1 MPTQSL
7 AVTLGDPRG
16 IGPEV
21 VADAVRHLT
30 ESGSDSE
37 LILVGP
43 DECDPGLGVY
53 EGIGRFDGSEKSA
66 GALSALAIE
75 KAVQLATAGAVSAIV
90 TGPIHKPA
98 LRAAGYD
105 EPGHTE
111 LLQRLTGAPNVGML
125 MAAEETRTASTTRTA
140 ATASTAAPPRMGGP
154 LRVLLATTHVPLRSV
169 PDLLSVDLLVSQAKL
184 LKSALEVDWGISAP
198 RIALCA
204 LNPHASDDGL
214 FGDEEERVFRP
225 AVDVLRGADVDMEG
239 PIPADT
245 VFSRMLTGEF
255 DAVVAP
261 YHDVGMAPFKT
272 VTFGRGVNVTLGLP
286 FVRTS
291 PDHGTAFDLV
301 GTGRADASSMRAA
314 IGMASR
320 LASSRLASSR
330 FDALASH
337 T

>member
-1 MPTQSL
+1 VPTQSL

-21 VADAVRHLT
+21 VADAVRHFT
-30 ESGSDSE
+30 ESRNDSK

-43 DECDPGLGVY
+43 DECDPGLGAY
-53 EGIGRFDGSEKSA
+53 EGIGRFDGSEQSA
-66 GALSALAIE
+66 GVLSGLAIE
-75 KAVQLATAGAVSAIV
+75 KAVRLATAGTVSAIV

-125 MAAEETRTASTTRTA
+125 MAAEEARTA
-140 ATASTAAPPRMGGP
+140 ATAHAAPTARRGGP

-169 PDLLSVDLLVSQAKL
+169 PDLLSVDLLVSQGKL
-184 LKSALEVDWGISAP
+184 LKSALEVDWGIAAP

-245 VFSRMLTGEF
+245 VFTRMLTGEF
-255 DAVVAP
+255 DAIIAP

-272 VTFGRGVNVTLGLP
+272 VAFGKGVNVTLGLP

-301 GTGRADASSMRAA
+301 GTGRADPSSMRVA
-314 IGMASR
+314 IEMASR
-320 LASSRLASSR
+320 LASSRLAASR
-330 FDALASH
+330 FDRLASH
-337 T
+337 A